1 MKRLDIDTD
10 CVARKDLA
18 TEPRC
23 PAADGRFGGMNMW
36 RHKTVLTPKE
46 RLD

>member
-1 MKRLDIDTD
+1 MKRLDIDSRFA
-10 CVARKDLA
+10 ARQELA

-23 PAADGRFGGMNMW
+23 PAADGRFGEMNMW
-36 RHKTVLTPKE
+36 RHKTVLAPKE